1 MLSNERF
8 TTSRT
13 DKARFRRRWS
23 TNLTAQLT
31 LAKLNNGRRSQSVS
45 TMPSSLTTEN
55 LPVHE
60 PLVADSEPGPSY
72 WQEAKHLL
80 GLLWEFHWAGFGF
93 LFGVLAV
100 RSVFVLAQI
109 QARKGFARRPFFLG
123 VNILLAI
130 LGTTRALFL
139 FVDPYSSGENGV
151 EIPRGFQDLF
161 TVYSEYS
168 LSFFDASVLFDPS
181 GFPGSHQD

>member
-93 LFGVLAV
+93 LFGV
-100 RSVFVLAQI
+100 
-109 QARKGFARRPFFLG
+109 
-123 VNILLAI
+123 
-130 LGTTRALFL
+130 
-139 FVDPYSSGENGV
+139 
-151 EIPRGFQDLF
+151 
-161 TVYSEYS
+161 
-168 LSFFDASVLFDPS
+168 
-181 GFPGSHQD
+181 

>member
-1 MLSNERF
+1 M
-8 TTSRT
+8 
-13 DKARFRRRWS
+13 
-23 TNLTAQLT
+23 
-31 LAKLNNGRRSQSVS
+31 
-45 TMPSSLTTEN
+45 
-55 LPVHE
+55 
-60 PLVADSEPGPSY
+60 
-72 WQEAKHLL
+72 
-80 GLLWEFHWAGFGF
+80 
-93 LFGVLAV
+93 
-100 RSVFVLAQI
+100 
-109 QARKGFARRPFFLG
+109 
-123 VNILLAI
+123 LAI